1 MSPKYQEPELTQ
13 PVDLCDTHGNLNPE
27 AVGWSRQPLHYCN
40 LKGHWP
46 RKKRW
51 NYWAV
56 VSRDHLFSVTL
67 SDVDYLGLPFIYLLD
82 FDSKA
87 FAEKTLLKP
96 FAAGIDLLPAV
107 EEDVVYTDPAMP
119 ILMRQNEQGVQL
131 KIGCPDFDGRPL
143 EVDMQVF
150 VPEGHE
156 TLNVVIPWSEKQFQF
171 TSKQNTLPA
180 EGTVRWGDET
190 ISFDRAETF
199 ACLDFGR
206 GIWPFECF
214 WNWSSFSTR
223 LPDGRTVG
231 VNLGAGWTD
240 GTGMNENG
248 LCIDGKLIKLSE
260 DVAFEYNPADYMAP
274 WRLATTVTDRVDL
287 QFEPFFE
294 RMAKTDA
301 LVIRSEVH
309 QMIGR
314 FHGTLKTDAGET
326 IQIDDAIGWAEDHNA
341 RW

>member
-1 MSPKYQEPELTQ
+1 
-13 PVDLCDTHGNLNPE
+13 
-27 AVGWSRQPLHYCN
+27 
-40 LKGHWP
+40 
-46 RKKRW
+46 
-51 NYWAV
+51 
-56 VSRDHLFSVTL
+56 
-67 SDVDYLGLPFIYLLD
+67 LD
-82 FDSKA
+82 FESKA

-96 FAAGIDLLPAV
+96 FGTGIDLPPAV
-107 EEDVVYTDPAMP
+107 DADVIYNDPDMP
-119 ILMRQNEQGVQL
+119 MSMIQNEQGVRL
-131 KIGCPDFDGRPL
+131 KIGCPDFDGKPL
-143 EVDMQVF
+143 AVDLQVF

-156 TLNVVIPWSEKQFQF
+156 TLNVVIPWSEKRFQF

-180 EGTVRWGDET
+180 EGTIHWGEET
-190 ISFDRAETF
+190 IAFERAETF

-240 GTGMNENG
+240 DTGMNENG
-248 LCIDGKLIKLSE
+248 LCIEGKLLKLSE
-260 DVAFEYNPADYMAP
+260 DVAFEYNSDDYMAP
-274 WRLATTVTDRVDL
+274 WRLKTTVSDRVNL

-294 RMAKTDA
+294 RVAKTDA
-301 LVIRSEVH
+301 LVISSEVH